1 MKSVY
6 AYLIAGIIIV
16 IELSK
21 LIVNTLIN
29 YICHLSE
36 KKKDSKKEDKRC

>member
-1 MKSVY
+1 MKSIY
-6 AYLIAGIIIV
+6 AYFIAGIIIV

-21 LIVNTLIN
+21 LIVNTIVN

-36 KKKDSKKEDKRC
+36 KKESKKEKKR